1 MSQSLA
7 YFRGQIVPIEQA
19 NVNVMTHA
27 LHYGTAVFEGIRG
40 NWNDSE
46 EKMFVYRMREH

>member
-19 NVNVMTHA
+19 NVNVMTPT
-27 LHYGTAVFEGIRG
+27 LHYVTAVFEGIRG
-40 NWNDSE
+40 TGVSLKAKCSFLE
-46 EKMFVYRMREH
+46 